1 MGLCFRKSISIFPG
15 LKLNLSKS
23 GVSITGGVKGLHKT
37 VNLGTGKTTTTVG
50 VPGTGVYYRTASSL
64 IKGKGKGKDKDSKDS
79 KTSSKGNSSEQE
91 NASNSQELQDYNL
104 YVESLKSIHKN
115 SDGSIDWN
123 NIDSSN
129 KELKGFADRVSS
141 GDIDSYL
148 EVIDEVK
155 PFDDLLQ
162 YGSGFEVGT
171 DRSDALEVEF
181 AVKSDEVIPQEAVVE
196 SSSGTISRK
205 ELTKTAYFDLL
216 QDYVSSTVIRV
227 ARDCIALLPVDT
239 VLVTA
244 VDKVLNTATG
254 NDEEVAILSVKIT
267 REQLEVINFDRIDPS
282 DALTAFGAEF
292 KFKKTEGFSPIQ
304 RLSL

>member
-50 VPGTGVYYRTASSL
+50 VPGTGVYYRTSSSL

-254 NDEEVAILSVKIT
+254 KAEAGF
-267 REQLEVINFDRIDPS
+267 QL
-282 DALTAFGAEF
+282 
-292 KFKKTEGFSPIQ
+292 IQ
-304 RLSL
+304 F

>member
-50 VPGTGVYYRTASSL
+50 VPGTGVYYRTSSSL

-129 KELKGFADRVSS
+129 K
-141 GDIDSYL
+141 
-148 EVIDEVK
+148 
-155 PFDDLLQ
+155 
-162 YGSGFEVGT
+162 
-171 DRSDALEVEF
+171 
-181 AVKSDEVIPQEAVVE
+181 
-196 SSSGTISRK
+196 
-205 ELTKTAYFDLL
+205 
-216 QDYVSSTVIRV
+216 
-227 ARDCIALLPVDT
+227 
-239 VLVTA
+239 
-244 VDKVLNTATG
+244 
-254 NDEEVAILSVKIT
+254 
-267 REQLEVINFDRIDPS
+267 
-282 DALTAFGAEF
+282 
-292 KFKKTEGFSPIQ
+292 
-304 RLSL
+304 LSLIHI

>member
-37 VNLGTGKTTTTVG
+37 VNLGTGKTTTTVC
-50 VPGTGVYYRTASSL
+50 VPGTGVYYRTSSSL